1 MISFEKFQNK
11 VLGDF
16 NIFALD
22 KTNKNPKLWKI
33 ITINGKIIKAIL
45 LLNHRTIQE
54 FYEIDGKNYF
64 ESKPLA
70 QKELEK
76 FKNYDSIIW
85 SCPRGQRHIL

>member
-1 MISFEKFQNK
+1 MISFNKFQNK

-16 NIFALD
+16 NIFAID

-33 ITINGKIIKAIL
+33 VTINGKIIKAIL
-45 LLNHRTIQE
+45 TLNNKTLKE

-76 FKNYDSIIW
+76 FKNYDSIIR
-85 SCPRGQRHIL
+85 SSTRR